1 METIFAQ
8 KHTLHAGT
16 AELYDG
22 RLVDCFEKPERVE
35 LILKHIRQSGLGPV
49 GAPEAHGLD
58 PLRRVH
64 AVDYLEFLETAWA
77 DWSALRGEGDALPTS
92 WPVRSFSQQRPAAID
107 GRLGFYSMDAATPI
121 TSGTWEAA
129 LGAVDATLTALDQ
142 VQAGARGAYALVR
155 PPGHHASRDVYG
167 GYCFLNNAAIAAQ
180 RFVDETGG
188 CVAILDVDYHHG
200 NGTQSIF
207 YDRSDVLFL
216 SIHGDPNQEFPYY
229 LGYATEQGEG
239 AGEGF
244 NRNFPLPWGTTP
256 ARWFEA
262 LRAAHR
268 HIEAYQ
274 PDLLIVSLGVDTFR
288 GDPISHFLLDHDD
301 FARMG
306 EAIAGLALPTLF
318 VQEGG
323 YAVEEIGV
331 NVVQVLGAFDAQVS

>member
-1 METIFAQ
+1 MLNCPGVICWIYHKVKPLSATNLENGGFAGGARRRSSE
-8 KHTLHAGT
+8 KLGSLEKLLAIKKCTFAGRKS
-16 AELYDG
+16 LIHHPFQSKISLGISRKFLDG
-22 RLVDCFEKPERVE
+22 ESKWHSQLPTR
-35 LILKHIRQSGLGPV
+35 S
-49 GAPEAHGLD
+49 
-58 PLRRVH
+58 
-64 AVDYLEFLETAWA
+64 
-77 DWSALRGEGDALPTS
+77 SALT
-92 WPVRSFSQQRPAAID
+92 RP
-107 GRLGFYSMDAATPI
+107 
-121 TSGTWEAA
+121 
-129 LGAVDATLTALDQ
+129 
-142 VQAGARGAYALVR
+142 
-155 PPGHHASRDVYG
+155 
-167 GYCFLNNAAIAAQ
+167 AAIAAQ